1 MVSLK
6 FHDLHDG
13 TVLTVESFK
22 ESTQIFIHLECE
34 SEDQSWGIYLDKS
47 TAIKFSKELRKQI
60 ALLD

>member
-6 FHDLHDG
+6 FHDVHDG
-13 TVLTVESFK
+13 TILTVDSITESG
-22 ESTQIFIHLECE
+22 TIFMHLDCE
-34 SEDQSWGIYLDKS
+34 SEDQSWGIYLDKP